1 MDAGRWFMRMKYS
14 GRSGGLYIKHI
25 TPRLPVDLLLDSE
38 PLTRYFNIRNEINT
52 AQETNRRQR
61 LQPITNHLPQDSQ
74 HVTNA
79 NMPTVPSTTITRP
92 SAPAAPT
99 EHTVT
104 ANGNILDTS
113 KPANIMVW
121 LQDGQAPIQVLGY
134 PRLTSRL
141 HLDDNKLLLGE
152 HHVECG
158 SEMEYFNPDVNRW
171 VGIRWDSPI
180 LVDKE
185 LVHPQWG
192 SPRPTKFS
200 VFDNY
205 FILL

>member
-1 MDAGRWFMRMKYS
+1 MKYS

-52 AQETNRRQR
+52 AQETNRRRR
-61 LQPITNHLPQDSQ
+61 LQPITNHLPLTD
-74 HVTNA
+74 A
-79 NMPTVPSTTITRP
+79 NMPTVPSTKITRP

-121 LQDGQAPIQVLGY
+121 LQVSVNIVKNVTIYSCISRMDKPLFKYLVILG
-134 PRLTSRL
+134 
-141 HLDDNKLLLGE
+141 
-152 HHVECG
+152 
-158 SEMEYFNPDVNRW
+158 
-171 VGIRWDSPI
+171 
-180 LVDKE
+180 
-185 LVHPQWG
+185 
-192 SPRPTKFS
+192 
-200 VFDNY
+200 
-205 FILL
+205 

>member
-1 MDAGRWFMRMKYS
+1 MKYS

-52 AQETNRRQR
+52 AQETNRRRR

-74 HVTNA
+74 HVTDA

-121 LQDGQAPIQVLGY
+121 LQVSVDIVKNATIYSCISRMDKPLFKYSVILG
-134 PRLTSRL
+134 
-141 HLDDNKLLLGE
+141 
-152 HHVECG
+152 
-158 SEMEYFNPDVNRW
+158 
-171 VGIRWDSPI
+171 
-180 LVDKE
+180 
-185 LVHPQWG
+185 
-192 SPRPTKFS
+192 
-200 VFDNY
+200 
-205 FILL
+205 